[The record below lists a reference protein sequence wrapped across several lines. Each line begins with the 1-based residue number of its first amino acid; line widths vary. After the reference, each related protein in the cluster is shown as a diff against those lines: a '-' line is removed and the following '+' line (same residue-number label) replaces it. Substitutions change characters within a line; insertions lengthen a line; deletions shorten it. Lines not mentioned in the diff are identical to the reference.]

1 MEFNNNYGVINR
13 RRHAIAA
20 VMITAALLC
29 AATFPAASGFAFAQ
43 ADETAVE
50 SIDYTELLYA
60 FTAEDE
66 DASIPDDATR
76 IDMTASGVKIT
87 GVGAA
92 ADAATILIQLP
103 GTYVLTGES
112 NGRQVLIDAKKT
124 DVVRLVLD
132 GAAIVNDGA
141 AAIYARKAARVAIIL
156 ADGTSNTVKGGVA
169 DAADSEDDDL
179 KSAQSAV
186 YIKNDLVIT
195 GGGALTVEGPGHGVW
210 AKDMLIMT
218 GGTMDVTIG
227 GFALRGSDGVAMKG
241 VTASITSGGD
251 GIKSTKAD
259 DPAKGFIQL
268 EDCVLNIAAYNDGVQ
283 AESALVITGGEY
295 AIHAGGG
302 ADAVE
307 LSSGKSG
314 HNNRFGGFVQAAE
327 ETEGDGE
334 SMKGLKAG
342 TMISVWVGV
351 FALDT
356 QDDAVHSDGDICI
369 DGGKFS
375 IRTGDDG
382 VHAEGLLEI
391 NGGNITIERCFEGL
405 EGSEIEING
414 GEYSIQSA
422 DDSINLSD
430 GSASRG
436 GWGMG
441 RGGSAVAS
449 MTLSINGGVIRAT
462 GGTDTIDA
470 NGNVVMYGGELYL
483 NGQSQGMEGAIDF
496 DGTFTVYGGR
506 LITAGSVLSVA
517 AESTQPVLLV
527 RFGQAVEAGSVI
539 ELRSEA
545 GDVILAIE
553 SEIAC
558 SASGFSSPDMSPD
571 ETVSVWVDGVK
582 RFDAMLSKDAAVSSA
597 SEDGGAYGLQNGRMG
612 GGFGGGRLGG
622 GGFNPGQIAE
632 PTATAAP

>member
-1 MEFNNNYGVINR
+1 MGFDNTHGVMNR
-13 RRHAIAA
+13 RRRAIAA
-20 VMITAALLC
+20 VTIIAALLC
-29 AATFPAASGFAFAQ
+29 AATFPAADGFAFAR
-43 ADETAVE
+43 ADETVVE
-50 SIDYTELLYA
+50 PVDYTGLLYA

-66 DASIPDDATR
+66 DASIPGDTAR

-92 ADAATILIQLP
+92 ADASTILIQLP

-124 DVVRLVLD
+124 DVVRLILD
-132 GAAIVNDGA
+132 DAAIINDGA

-169 DAADSEDDDL
+169 DAVDSEDDDV

-186 YIKNDLVIT
+186 YVKNDLVIS
-195 GGGALTVEGPGHGVW
+195 GGGMLTVEGPGSGVW

-218 GGTMDVTIG
+218 GGVMDVTVG

-241 VTASITSGGD
+241 VTASIISGGD
-251 GIKSTKAD
+251 GIKSTKAG

-268 EDCVLNIAAYNDGVQ
+268 EDCVLNIAAHNDGVQ
-283 AESALVITGGEY
+283 AESALFVKGGEY

-307 LSSGKSG
+307 LSSAGVG
-314 HNNRFGGFVQAAE
+314 RGGWFGGFFQAVE
-327 ETEGDGE
+327 ETEDDGE

-342 TMISVWVGV
+342 TMIGVSGGV
-351 FALDT
+351 FELDT
-356 QDDAVHSDGDICI
+356 QDDAVHSDGDVWIG
-369 DGGKFS
+369 DGEFS
-375 IRTGDDG
+375 IKTGDDG
-382 VHAEGLLEI
+382 VHAEGLLRI
-391 NGGNITIERCFEGL
+391 DDGNVIIGRCFEGL
-405 EGSEIEING
+405 EGSAIEISG
-414 GEYSIQSA
+414 GEHSIQSA

-436 GWGMG
+436 GGWGMG
-441 RGGSAVAS
+441 RGGSAAAL
-449 MTLSINGGVIRAT
+449 MTLVVNGGVIRAT

-470 NGNVVMYGGELYL
+470 NGNIVMYGGELYL

-496 DGTFTVYGGR
+496 DGKFTVHGGR

-517 AESTQPVLLV
+517 AESTQPVLLA
-527 RFGQAVEAGSVI
+527 RFGQAVDAGSVI
-539 ELRSEA
+539 ELRDEA
-545 GDVILAIE
+545 GGVILALE

-558 SASGFSSPDMSPD
+558 SASGFSSPDMSPG
-571 ETVSVWVDGVK
+571 ETVSVWVNGVK
-582 RFDAMLSKDAAVSSA
+582 RFDVALSEDAVVSSA
-597 SEDGGAYGLQNGRMG
+597 AEDGGAYNLQNGRMG
-612 GGFGGGRLGG
+612 GRFGG
-622 GGFNPGQIAE
+622 GGFNPGQA
-632 PTATAAP
+632 PATPAP